1 MLPPAV
7 ASDGDPRVLFAMN
20 LALSTAFAAVVV
32 WGLSYLDLAA
42 FTLRTV
48 AGAALAVFLLTY
60 VVVLR

>member
-1 MLPPAV
+1 M

-20 LALSTAFAAVVV
+20 LVLSTAFASAVV
-32 WGLSYLDLAA
+32 WGFSVLDLAA

-48 AGAALAVFLLTY
+48 AGFALVVFALTY